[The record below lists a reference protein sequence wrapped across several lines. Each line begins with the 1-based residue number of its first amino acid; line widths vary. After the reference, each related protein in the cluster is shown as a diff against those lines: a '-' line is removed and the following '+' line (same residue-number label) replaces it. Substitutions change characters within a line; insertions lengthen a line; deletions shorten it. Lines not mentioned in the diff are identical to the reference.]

1 MTRANDDRAGF
12 RIPPRESFWEGDD
25 VSKPRG
31 VATRKGMESIAQRV
45 ARIRK
50 EKGVT
55 QEEMARTL
63 GVSQSIISEYER
75 GELRLHGELLIQ
87 LARILSVSADEMLG
101 LQPTAD
107 NGTLKNR
114 RILRRIHEIDRLPK
128 RDQEALLRTID
139 AFLAKSA

>member
-1 MTRANDDRAGF
+1 MTKTDYERAGLK
-12 RIPPRESFWEGDD
+12 ITPRELPWEGDD

-55 QEEMARTL
+55 QEEVARTL
-63 GVSQSIISEYER
+63 GVSQSIVSEYER

-101 LQPTAD
+101 LQPAAD

-114 RILRRIHEIDRLPK
+114 RILRRIREIDRLPK

>member
-1 MTRANDDRAGF
+1 M
-12 RIPPRESFWEGDD
+12 
-25 VSKPRG
+25 SKPRG

-87 LARILSVSADEMLG
+87 LARILNVSADEMLG

>member
-1 MTRANDDRAGF
+1 MTRADDERAGV
-12 RIPPRESFWEGDD
+12 RIPPTESFWEGDD
-25 VSKPRG
+25 VSKLRG

-50 EKGVT
+50 DKGVT

-75 GELRLHGELLIQ
+75 GELRLHGELIIQ
-87 LARILSVSADEMLG
+87 FARILSVSADEMLG
-101 LQPTAD
+101 LQPAAD
-107 NGTLKNR
+107 NGTVKNR
-114 RILRRIHEIDRLPK
+114 RILRRIREIDRLPK

>member
-1 MTRANDDRAGF
+1 MTRTDDERTGL

-63 GVSQSIISEYER
+63 GVSQSIVSGYER

-87 LARILSVSADEMLG
+87 LARILGVSADEMLG

-107 NGTLKNR
+107 TGTVKNR
-114 RILRRIHEIDRLPK
+114 RILRRIREIDRLPK
-128 RDQEALLRTID
+128 RDQEALMRTID